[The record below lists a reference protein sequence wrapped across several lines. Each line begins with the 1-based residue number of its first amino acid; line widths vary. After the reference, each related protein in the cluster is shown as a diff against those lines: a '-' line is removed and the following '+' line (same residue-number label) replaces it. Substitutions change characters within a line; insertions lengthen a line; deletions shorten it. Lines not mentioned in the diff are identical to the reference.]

1 MTDTPDVSQDT
12 QPSQP
17 IKPAAPT
24 VLRHRYLA
32 WFAVGDGV
40 SWFERLLVPTLL
52 LIQVLYTGW
61 RVLNG
66 DFLAML
72 VSLVGIVL
80 LVVVAGTKTVQRV
93 LLRQPF
99 TRSHA
104 FYLMTFWVHSLALLT
119 VVRVLSTIPS
129 TGKDSRFFYIF
140 ALLMAALIFRML
152 LCLFALTPIGYRV
165 FISKLPLWE
174 QILIAVNEFIAASL
188 FTFILG
194 GVLAQI
200 LQPTVFTLRPH
211 FNYVAGLLFMTSI
224 YYIIIQIMWVQ
235 RWNEWL
241 SRYNVWVR
249 LTRLLAPIALI
260 VMSIVIVRHFT
271 RLSDLRSATLL
282 ATADLD
288 QTILALSPTIWM
300 MIFFIVI
307 MVYTGSEGLRRRLIP
322 NDLLDRLPARIAN
335 PLRTVSDMDILLIF
349 GVLMMTIPLQV
360 FVFNNTTFLSLL
372 QQRLSGENALIG
384 TSQQALSFIFSVPF
398 YVVAIGLLLLYALGM
413 ARGDISARERDHLV
427 ERLPIT
433 LLIIFIITLY
443 LAAIPFSE
451 TLASGELTSRHF
463 NLGFILAYDVLIPLI
478 LLYAHYFLFIRL
490 PYGYGQSRWRR
501 QHARKLDDDLSA
513 IDKRLN
519 ELQVQIQQGENI
531 WTNRANIRTNQTE
544 QIDMLHDLIFLN
556 GERDRL
562 NMERLAIVRER
573 QELAEVSETPVSLAV
588 ARLPVRVFRL
598 GIPLV
603 LAFKIYEWA
612 IVNDGLRQVASNPNI
627 GVLEFFR
634 EILENTN
641 F

>member
-1 MTDTPDVSQDT
+1 MTDTPDVSPDT

-17 IKPAAPT
+17 IKPSAPT

-32 WFAVGDGV
+32 WFAVGEGT
-40 SWFERLLVPTLL
+40 SWFERLLVPILL
-52 LIQVLYTGW
+52 MIQVLYTGW
-61 RVLNG
+61 CVLNG
-66 DFLAML
+66 DFLAMM
-72 VSLVGIVL
+72 VSLVGIAL
-80 LVVVAGTKTVQRV
+80 MVVVAGTKTVQRV
-93 LLRQPF
+93 ILRQPF

-104 FYLMTFWVHSLALLT
+104 FYLMTFWVHSLVLLT

-140 ALLMAALIFRML
+140 ALLMVALTFRML
-152 LCLFALTPIGYRV
+152 LVLFALTPFGYRL

-174 QILIAVNEFIAASL
+174 QVLIAINEFIAASL
-188 FTFILG
+188 LAFVLG
-194 GVLAQI
+194 GLIAQI
-200 LQPTVFTLRPH
+200 VQPRVFTLRPH
-211 FNYVAGLLFMTSI
+211 YNYVGGLLFVTSI

-249 LTRLLAPIALI
+249 LARLLAPVALI
-260 VMSIVIVRHFT
+260 VASIVIVRHFT
-271 RLSDLRSATLL
+271 RLSDPRSATLL
-282 ATADLD
+282 ATAELD
-288 QTILALSPTIWM
+288 ETILALSPTIWM
-300 MIFFIVI
+300 MIFFIVLL
-307 MVYTGSEGLRRRLIP
+307 VYTGGQGLRRRLIP
-322 NDLLDRLPARIAN
+322 NDLLDRLPSRIAN
-335 PLRTVSDMDILLIF
+335 PFRTFSDMDILLVF

-360 FVFNNTTFLSLL
+360 FVFNNTAIIGLL
-372 QQRLSGENALIG
+372 QERLGQNALID
-384 TSQQALSFIFSVPF
+384 TSEQALAFIFSVPF
-398 YVVAIGLLLLYALGM
+398 YIVAILLLMLYALAM

-451 TLASGELTSRHF
+451 TLASGELSSRYF

-478 LLYAHYFLFIRL
+478 LLYVHYFLFIRL
-490 PYGYGQSRWRR
+490 PYGYGQSLWRR
-501 QHARKLDDDLSA
+501 QHARELEGELAA
-513 IDKRLN
+513 IDRRLN

-573 QELAEVSETPVSLAV
+573 QELAEISEAPISLGV
-588 ARLPVRVFRL
+588 AQLPARVFGL

-612 IVNDGLRQVASNPNI
+612 IMNDGLRRIASNPNI
-627 GVLEFFR
+627 GVLEFFK